1 MKEYLY
7 LEIYNDLKNDIKSGV
22 LQNGD
27 RLPTE
32 KQLTEKYGV
41 SRITAIK
48 AMQKLE
54 VKGYIKRIRGNGTF
68 VTYNNLPKYP
78 NKQLSVNVKSK
89 NIAFMA
95 ECSNDLFIY
104 ILSAVQRLAISY
116 GYNISIFDT
125 SSKNVSDSDLLRTIS
140 NGDFCGIICQS
151 SFVYDNLGEFNKLMM
166 KNIPIVF
173 VDGNIPLLKIPM
185 IKSDNFAGGYN
196 ITKYLI
202 ERGHKR
208 IGMVFSEL
216 TQENEQERFSG
227 YLEALRE
234 YDLPFDLDQI
244 YTIEKSESVNIG
256 KRVLWNLEKLPLAFK
271 TDAKEILSAENCP
284 TAFFCAYDRLAMQFE
299 QFAIEAGYKIPED
312 FSVVGYDNVSL
323 CEQVIAPITTVDQ
336 NYSAMAERVL
346 TLLIEMTK
354 GESVPYENLIE
365 PMIIERSSVK
375 EIN

>member
-125 SSKNVSDSDLLRTIS
+125 SSKNVSDSLDVRAELSVVENGKLRGSVRADFDFEVPLDCETVQNEKTVTLPVSVVYTVIINDAVTENCS
-140 NGDFCGIICQS
+140 RLING
-151 SFVYDNLGEFNKLMM
+151 
-166 KNIPIVF
+166 
-173 VDGNIPLLKIPM
+173 
-185 IKSDNFAGGYN
+185 
-196 ITKYLI
+196 
-202 ERGHKR
+202 
-208 IGMVFSEL
+208 
-216 TQENEQERFSG
+216 
-227 YLEALRE
+227 
-234 YDLPFDLDQI
+234 
-244 YTIEKSESVNIG
+244 
-256 KRVLWNLEKLPLAFK
+256 
-271 TDAKEILSAENCP
+271 SAE
-284 TAFFCAYDRLAMQFE
+284 R
-299 QFAIEAGYKIPED
+299 IIGEA
-312 FSVVGYDNVSL
+312 
-323 CEQVIAPITTVDQ
+323 T
-336 NYSAMAERVL
+336 
-346 TLLIEMTK
+346 
-354 GESVPYENLIE
+354 
-365 PMIIERSSVK
+365 
-375 EIN
+375 EI